1 MSTVPLSKTTV
12 DVRTIA
18 PRERHPL
25 IFGSFDALQPGESL
39 LLINDH
45 DPKPLFYQFQAE
57 LPGTFTWDYVEQGP
71 DVWQVAIGKCQSNNT
86 QGHAG

>member
-1 MSTVPLSKTTV
+1 MSTLPLPKTTV
-12 DVRTIA
+12 DVRTIV

-25 IFGSFDALQPGESL
+25 IFGSFNALQPGESL

-71 DVWQVAIGKCQSNNT
+71 DVWQVTIGKCQSNSA
-86 QGHAG
+86 QGNAG

>member
-1 MSTVPLSKTTV
+1 MSTMSSPKTTV
-12 DVRTIA
+12 DVRTIV

-25 IFGSFDALQPGESL
+25 IFGSFNALQPGESL

-45 DPKPLFYQFQAE
+45 DPKPLYYQFQAE

-71 DVWQVAIGKCQSNNT
+71 EVWQVAIGKR
-86 QGHAG
+86 